1 MSLPIADTGRVLDIA
16 TLEIQSPPT
25 GITLPGWE
33 RFNQFTGGLRP
44 KEFSIFCGPTGAGKS
59 LWLANL
65 TAKLIEADQKVFV
78 APIEIGEVDFMKM
91 VLSVMSG
98 DDFISGEPADEKTQN
113 KLVYIVKTRREM
125 IEKNLVLTNYSS
137 RVDIEEFVTL
147 MKFVNSTHKANV
159 VITDNLNFMLKPS
172 RSGDQTLEMDETVH
186 KFVQCVKVIPMHII
200 LVMHPRKTDGGKIL
214 SEFDIKG
221 SSTAVQEATNIL
233 LMNRLTEEDYNNT
246 NLMEYDR
253 QFVFKKLRKR
263 GKYVNQ
269 FFYMRNED
277 GKGRYTEIERVH
289 KKVSTGDGETLASKW
304 GNTLSKNRSGKRSP

>member
-1 MSLPIADTGRVLDIA
+1 
-16 TLEIQSPPT
+16 
-25 GITLPGWE
+25 
-33 RFNQFTGGLRP
+33 
-44 KEFSIFCGPTGAGKS
+44 
-59 LWLANL
+59 
-65 TAKLIEADQKVFV
+65 
-78 APIEIGEVDFMKM
+78 
-91 VLSVMSG
+91 
-98 DDFISGEPADEKTQN
+98 
-113 KLVYIVKTRREM
+113 M

-137 RVDIEEFVTL
+137 RVDIDEFVTL

-277 GKGRYTEIERVH
+277 GKGRYTEIERVR
-289 KKVSTGDGETLASKW
+289 KEVSTGNGETLASKW